1 MWGWLNFIYLIPLFC
16 VWNIF
21 KIFGVWKSY
30 FLRIKNPSFFWQE
43 KLKSLFLKV
52 ENSEIYSLK
61 MDTFLFFLF
70 FLYNVDKWNPQ
81 LSLCFPKIENTMT
94 VVTVGLSFGMG
105 FYSNSLFKIIY
116 SRLIGLLN
124 AFYIFIH
131 FNPNKPLLQFSCNWI
146 FKRC

>member
-16 VWNIF
+16 VEIYLKYLVFEKVIF
-21 KIFGVWKSY
+21 
-30 FLRIKNPSFFWQE
+30 LMIKNPSLFWQV

-81 LSLCFPKIENTMT
+81 LSLCFPKIENTMI

-116 SRLIGLLN
+116 SRLIGFLN

-131 FNPNKPLLQFSCNWI
+131 FNPNKPLLQFSCSWI